1 MAGVIRAAAAEAGRS
16 IDEDHYGMTLFA
28 APSPDAFPGDA
39 LALLQRR
46 PGLARE
52 DHVAFGAD
60 ELRALL
66 ERFVA
71 AGASKFVV
79 YPIADDLPAFLEQ
92 LYTRAIAPVEGS
104 TT

>member
-1 MAGVIRAAAAEAGRS
+1 MADDDPRRRGRCRRS
-16 IDEDHYGMTLFA
+16 IDEDHYGMTIFA
-28 APSPDAFPGDA
+28 APAEDELSTAARGL
-39 LALLQRR
+39 LARR

-52 DHVAFGAD
+52 DHVTYRRA

-79 YPIADDLPAFLEQ
+79 FPIAADPDPWLRELHTE
-92 LYTRAIAPVEGS
+92 AIVAVE
-104 TT
+104 T